1 MCLPNKIPFRID
13 SALIGFIFFSLGFYG
28 KTIIKKVSS
37 FSSTSRIFLI
47 VASVVVLVLAATLNL
62 DLNIRQGLSINA
74 NFFGPYPP
82 LFIVS
87 GLAGTIAVLSLATF
101 FEKYKNSVILQI
113 SNGTIVVLGAH
124 WTIYVF
130 VFKWWTQ
137 TTNVFAA
144 IAIAFIDLAIC
155 YVLILL
161 SARYF
166 PALLANRKLN

>member
-1 MCLPNKIPFRID
+1 MYLPNKIPFRID

-37 FSSTSRIFLI
+37 FSSTSRMFLI

-124 WTIYVF
+124 WTIYVLF
-130 VFKWWTQ
+130 FRWWIQ
-137 TTNVFAA
+137 SAELWVAFAVALLDLTLCYGA
-144 IAIAFIDLAIC
+144 I
-155 YVLILL
+155 IL
-161 SARYF
+161 SSRYF
-166 PALLANRKLN
+166 SALLGKRKLL